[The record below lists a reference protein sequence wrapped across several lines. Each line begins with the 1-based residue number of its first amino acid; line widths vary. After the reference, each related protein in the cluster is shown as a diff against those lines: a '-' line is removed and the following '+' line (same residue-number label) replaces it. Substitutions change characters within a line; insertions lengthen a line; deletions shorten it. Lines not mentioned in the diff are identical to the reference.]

1 MVALLLLI
9 VLESF
14 CLFLIQ
20 ISKRTKSKK
29 MKNLL
34 PLQPTDL
41 AAFFSALQQQK
52 NGDIA
57 KKDQKSSDTI
67 YYLFGL
73 LLFTACLIGAIN
85 VGQNIAIMNAI
96 DINKDDNK
104 KILSAIN
111 QWQLMSN
118 QNISPPEKINQNV
131 QQTNNLKS

>member
-1 MVALLLLI
+1 
-9 VLESF
+9 
-14 CLFLIQ
+14 
-20 ISKRTKSKK
+20 